1 MDNRQIENNHNINS
15 GSNPIVV
22 VCGPTAVGK
31 TQISLDIARDFE
43 MEIVSCDSMQ
53 VYKYMDIGS
62 AKPTLE
68 EMASIPHHMI
78 DVVDPRE
85 VSENPKESFG
95 VYKFSQMARQAIRN
109 IHDRGKLPLITGGTG
124 LYLDSII
131 YDIDFAASPGSEE
144 GRAELFRIAQEEG
157 PEELYK
163 VLLEIDGET
172 AERIHP
178 NNIKRVVRAIEAA
191 RSGDN
196 IREFRRE
203 FTLRSEYDPILIGL
217 TRDREEL
224 YQRINLRVDKMIET
238 GLLDEVR
245 KLMDMG
251 LTEKDYPMKGI
262 GYKEIINH
270 FTNPDERDLSEAID
284 QVKKNS
290 RHYAKR
296 QFTWFKRYTK
306 MKWFDLTGINRVDDS
321 YYSILEDIEEWLK
334 TNLKKEQ

>member
-1 MDNRQIENNHNINS
+1 MYNHQKDNNININS
-15 GSNPIVV
+15 DAKPIVV

-31 TQISLDIARDFE
+31 TRISLDIAKDFD

-53 VYKYMDIGS
+53 VYKFMNIGS
-62 AKPTLE
+62 AKPTYE
-68 EMASIPHHMI
+68 EMASVPHHMI

-95 VYKFSQMARQAIRN
+95 VYRFSLMARQAIKDVHARN
-109 IHDRGKLPLITGGTG
+109 KVPLITGGTG

-144 GRAELFRIAQEEG
+144 GREELFRIAEDYG
-157 PEELYK
+157 PNELYK
-163 VLLEIDGET
+163 ILLEIDAET
-172 AERIHP
+172 AKRIHP
-178 NNIKRVVRAIEAA
+178 NNVKRVVRAIEAA
-191 RSGDN
+191 RFGDN

-203 FTLRSEYDPILIGL
+203 FNLRNEYEPILMGL

-224 YQRINLRVDKMIET
+224 YQRINLRVDEMIET
-238 GLLDEVR
+238 GLIDEVR
-245 KLMDMG
+245 NLMDMG

-270 FTNPDERDLSEAID
+270 LTNPDETDLSEAID

-306 MKWFDLTGINRVDDS
+306 MKWFDLTGINQIDDS